1 MKKRILSLIL
11 VLALGLCLCACGD
24 DDKIML
30 PTPEQAINQAKGTI
44 NTLSDQAD
52 ARDLRRTQLI
62 EQNKV
67 KIMGGVTFS
76 LPRADIKLKAYSVI
90 PWESLGQAQKQI
102 YFLYDFINT
111 DEDDRAPSSV
121 QVVAYQNGV
130 RLDGAIYF
138 DDNSTTLIKNGVS
151 ISVASAF
158 VLNNLE
164 SDVQVKFINS
174 GEESEEYNIT
184 LN

>member
-1 MKKRILSLIL
+1 MKKRATALIL
-11 VLALGLCLCACGD
+11 ALASIVCLSGCKD

-30 PTPEQAINQAKGTI
+30 PTPEQTINQAKGTI
-44 NTLSDQAD
+44 NALSNQAD
-52 ARDLRRTQLI
+52 ARDMRRTQLI

-90 PWESLGQAQKQI
+90 PWESFGQPEKQI

-111 DEDDRAPSSV
+111 YEEDRAPSTV
-121 QVVAYQNGV
+121 QVIAYQDGV
-130 RLDGAIYF
+130 RLDGAVYF
-138 DDNSTTLIKNGVS
+138 DDNSSTMIKNGVS

-164 SDVQVKFINS
+164 SDVQVKFTNY
-174 GEESEEYNIT
+174 GEESEEYNISIK
-184 LN
+184 